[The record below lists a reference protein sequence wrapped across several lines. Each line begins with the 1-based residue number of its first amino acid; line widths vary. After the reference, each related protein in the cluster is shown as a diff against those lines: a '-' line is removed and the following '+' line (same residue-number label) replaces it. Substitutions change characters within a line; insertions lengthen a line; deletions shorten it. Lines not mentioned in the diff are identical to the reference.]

1 MVELD
6 NLTVVNLENLS
17 ALVSRIELE
26 PSLHD
31 LDEQRELNRARTE
44 PTFRI
49 RFFCVRRYGQEAHR
63 TGVCG
68 RTGSGSWSRSDD
80 TLGPRSRGRIVAL
93 SGRPGTLCIRR
104 DPRTP
109 RVGTPMQAVIAGPRR
124 APRSILSRAP
134 SSCFKLPHAQANY
147 DAGGGWECREPI
159 RTSEP
164 SRLALSR

>member
-1 MVELD
+1 V
-6 NLTVVNLENLS
+6 LENLP
-17 ALVSRIELE
+17 ALVSKIELE

-31 LDEQRELNRARTE
+31 LDEPRELHRARTGPGFASTTPE
-44 PTFRI
+44 HSAVKRRAAPESEAGLEAVFGPDRTI
-49 RFFCVRRYGQEAHR
+49 RLCHVRRVA
-63 TGVCG
+63 
-68 RTGSGSWSRSDD
+68 
-80 TLGPRSRGRIVAL
+80 IVAL
-93 SGRPGTLCIRR
+93 SGRPGTQCIRR